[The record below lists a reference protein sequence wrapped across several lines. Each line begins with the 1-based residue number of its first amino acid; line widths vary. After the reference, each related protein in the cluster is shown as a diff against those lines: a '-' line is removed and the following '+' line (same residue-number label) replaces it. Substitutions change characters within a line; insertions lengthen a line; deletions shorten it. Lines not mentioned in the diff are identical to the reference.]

1 MSLKAII
8 WVMEDA
14 PVENHG
20 ELAVLYALADRAN
33 DDGTAAYPSQ
43 EWISYRARCTDRTVR
58 NHLKNLEGREVIRRG
73 DQLLVS
79 HFPVNRRPI
88 VWDLNYRAV
97 RPENW
102 CPENISGRKIGA
114 VRPENPDTLTGKSEQ
129 LGRKPVSDKPSYKP
143 SYKPSNNRPWE
154 ALRNWAP
161 TDEQRRKLEE
171 KHGGKDIDSE
181 LEKFRDWHIEKKSQ
195 YKDWNRAFD
204 NWLKRARPSKPR
216 QKLFVVDDPDPY
228 GLENAPF

>member
-73 DQLLVS
+73 DQSLVS

-97 RPENW
+97 RPEPW

-161 TDEQRRKLEE
+161 TDGQRRKLEG

-181 LEKFRDWHIEKKSQ
+181 LEKFRDWHIEKRSQ

-204 NWLKRARPSKPR
+204 NWLKRARPSR
-216 QKLFVVDDPDPY
+216 QQLPEVDYVAAY
-228 GLENAPF
+228 GLEDAPF

>member
-43 EWISYRARCTDRTVR
+43 EWISYRARCADRTVR
-58 NHLKNLEGREVIRRG
+58 RHLKKLEERGVIRRG
-73 DQLLVS
+73 DQSLVS
-79 HFPVNRRPI
+79 HYPVNRRPI
-88 VWDLNYRAV
+88 VWDLDYRAV
-97 RPENW
+97 RPDNRW
-102 CPENISGRKIGA
+102 PDNISGRTIRA
-114 VRPENPDTLTGKSEQ
+114 VRPDNPDTLAGQSEQ
-129 LGRKPVSDKPSYKP
+129 LGRTGVSDKPSYKP

-154 ALRNWAP
+154 TLRNWAP

-204 NWLKRARPSKPR
+204 NWLKRARTSR
-216 QKLFVVDDPDPY
+216 QQLPEVDYVAAY
-228 GLENAPF
+228 GLEDAPF

>member
-1 MSLKAII
+1 
-8 WVMEDA
+8 
-14 PVENHG
+14 
-20 ELAVLYALADRAN
+20 
-33 DDGTAAYPSQ
+33 
-43 EWISYRARCTDRTVR
+43 
-58 NHLKNLEGREVIRRG
+58 
-73 DQLLVS
+73 
-79 HFPVNRRPI
+79 
-88 VWDLNYRAV
+88 RAV

-171 KHGGKDIDSE
+171 KHRGKDIDSE
-181 LEKFRDWHIEKKSQ
+181 LEKFRDWHIEKRSQ

-204 NWLKRARPSKPR
+204 NWLKRARPSR
-216 QKLFVVDDPDPY
+216 QQLPEVDCVAAY
-228 GLENAPF
+228 GLEDAPF

>member
-43 EWISYRARCTDRTVR
+43 EWVSYRARCTDRTVR

-73 DQLLVS
+73 DQSLVS

-154 ALRNWAP
+154 ALRNWTP

-171 KHGGKDIDSE
+171 KHGGKDIEVE
-181 LEKFRDWHIEKKSQ
+181 LEKFRDWHIEKKSK

-204 NWLKRARPSKPR
+204 NWLKRARPPR
-216 QKLFVVDDPDPY
+216 QQLPEVDYVAAY

>member
-58 NHLKNLEGREVIRRG
+58 NHLKNLEGREVIQRG
-73 DQLLVS
+73 DQSLVS

-88 VWDLNYRAV
+88 VWNLNYRAV

-114 VRPENPDTLTGKSEQ
+114 VRPENPDTLAGKSEQ
-129 LGRKPVSDKPSYKP
+129 LGRKGVSDKPSYKP

-181 LEKFRDWHIEKKSQ
+181 LEKFRDWHIEKKSK

-204 NWLKRARPSKPR
+204 NWLKRAYPAKQQLPE
-216 QKLFVVDDPDPY
+216 VDYVAAY
-228 GLENAPF
+228 GLEDAPF

>member
-43 EWISYRARCTDRTVR
+43 EWVSYRARCTDRTVR

-73 DQLLVS
+73 DQSLVG

-154 ALRNWAP
+154 TLRNWAP

-204 NWLKRARPSKPR
+204 NWMKRARPPR
-216 QKLFVVDDPDPY
+216 QRLPEVDYVAAY